1 MHIHKEYAFYVIDT
15 ECRHAITGA
24 MDFVAEDPDKVIMI
38 DFKTDDANDAEI
50 RTKYQAQIDTYRR
63 ALEILYPERVIETY
77 GYSFH
82 NEDFIAF

>member
-15 ECRHAITGA
+15 ESRHAITGA

-50 RTKYQAQIDTYRR
+50 RKKYQAQIDTYRR
-63 ALEILYPERVIETY
+63 ALEILYPGREIETW

-82 NEDFIAF
+82 NEDWIVF